1 MNETKNERFRRLAK
15 SRGDR
20 LLREIRLLG
29 NLSNRKN
36 YEFSEHD
43 VEALLDPIEQELRAT
58 RALFETHK
66 PTERRI
72 EFDEQ

>member
-1 MNETKNERFRRLAK
+1 MTETKNERFRRLAK

-36 YEFSEHD
+36 YEYSDSD
-43 VEALLDPIEQELRAT
+43 VESLLSPIEQELETT
-58 RALFETHK
+58 RALFSANT
-66 PTERRI
+66 TSERKI
-72 EFDEQ
+72 EFNE